1 MNYKTFF
8 SIILVAILSV
18 LPLLLIKVYT
28 IHKNK
33 WLIIISIIIYLI
45 TIFIYMNILGKF
57 ELIVIYPILKII
69 SYIFVIGFGV
79 IFLKESLNTRK
90 YIGILLGFL
99 AILATLVLTFI
110 LSKMFLPTIAQQC

>member
-1 MNYKTFF
+1 MNNKTIFL
-8 SIILVAILSV
+8 ILLVAILSV

-33 WLIIISIIIYLI
+33 WLIIISVIIYLI

-57 ELIVIYPILKII
+57 ELMVIYPILKII

-79 IFLKESLNTRK
+79 IFFKESLNSRK

-99 AILATLVLTFI
+99 A
-110 LSKMFLPTIAQQC
+110 MFLLISK